1 MQCTWTQH
9 TTYTPMPQGVVYT
22 VFRLVGTAW
31 VGILQ
36 STDYM
41 KCLAFVVNHRRT
53 RPPEDKVKIGINN
66 KTLFV

>member
-1 MQCTWTQH
+1 MQ
-9 TTYTPMPQGVVYT
+9 QGVVYT
-22 VFRLVGTAW
+22 VFRLVGTVW

-41 KCLAFVVNHRRT
+41 KCLTYVVNHRRT
-53 RPPEDKVKIGINN
+53 HPKEDKVKISINN

>member
-1 MQCTWTQH
+1 
-9 TTYTPMPQGVVYT
+9 MPQGVVYT
-22 VFRLVGTAW
+22 VFRLVNSAW

-41 KCLAFVVNHRRT
+41 KCLAYVVNHRRT
-53 RPPEDKVKIGINN
+53 HPKEDQVKIGINN